1 MIPSLNYVVLTHALH
16 ALKNGDIHYCESLG
30 FTNEEIR
37 HLSRLTLD
45 ELFFIT
51 RASVPLLD
59 ITVRHEHLHQCLL
72 LSRQEIRRQQ
82 QIDRA
87 IRLGG
92 SIALLNAYFGLTSND
107 TCLRRRLN
115 NITVPHGRSP
125 LPDEATDARIWHLW
139 HKYHPGS
146 TDTPE
151 AIDIMMQITESVSFG
166 KTDPVSLTTVWNRIM
181 LCEQEKQN
189 RRTAHAG

>member
-1 MIPSLNYVVLTHALH
+1 MIPPLNYVILTHALH
-16 ALKNGDIHYCESLG
+16 ALKNGDIHYCETIG
-30 FTNEEIR
+30 FTHEEIR

-59 ITVRHEHLHQCLL
+59 ITVRHDHLSQCLL
-72 LSRQEIRRQQ
+72 LSRQEIQRQQ

-92 SIALLNAYFGLTSND
+92 SIALLSAYFGLTSND

-115 NITVPHGRSP
+115 GITVTHGRSP
-125 LPDEATDARIWHLW
+125 LPDETTDARIWQLW
-139 HKYHPGS
+139 HKFHPGS
-146 TDTPE
+146 TDTLN
-151 AIDIMMQITESVSFG
+151 ALDVMMQITESVSFG
-166 KTDPVSLTTVWNRIM
+166 KTEPVSLTTVWNRITR
-181 LCEQEKQN
+181 CEQEKLD
-189 RRTAHAG
+189 RRATHAG